1 MGGVHMGK
9 EIIFKLRASK
19 TYQRRGIMKKV
30 LCTLFVVQLLLFLPW
45 ENVFAFSFELFGKD
59 LDVKGSIQQTLNIK
73 THEDQRDIRFN
84 SFRSTLRG
92 EMLYKL
98 VEGPDFNIQF
108 YTLANYYYDYVLDI
122 DSDHRHSV
130 RSEAGGRHKY
140 RDVRRPRDSDE
151 WLSELYLDVKYKD
164 FQVRLGKQL
173 VSWGETA
180 ESRVADL
187 INPLDL
193 KYIIAFPDWEDYKLG
208 LWMSRIYY
216 TPPNMWQN
224 MAFELIVIP
233 FDFLETRVPPAGH
246 GAFAGT
252 PIMPGDLF
260 QRVLGSQRRDT
271 PPDTLKN
278 LEIGLRIRGYSNI
291 GEGVDWTLSHFYTRL
306 DTPIIDGAEGQS
318 NLIGLILSGRQRRTI
333 WAYPHYNSTAFTFS
347 TTWNKIGSAIRGEC
361 AYNTNRD
368 YNYGT
373 AANNVSSTKE
383 KDLLTIALTL
393 DRKTMIPWLSYWN
406 RSRTVDFSF
415 TFYQY
420 WLLNHQYD
428 KSTGEYILW
437 ESGTRDS
444 SWTKFS
450 LSATTGFFFDSLITR
465 LNLSYDVNGNNL
477 IMPMIVY
484 APGDHWQWVATYQ
497 QFNKGRGSETRYA
510 NQVLLSARYEF

>member
-1 MGGVHMGK
+1 
-9 EIIFKLRASK
+9 
-19 TYQRRGIMKKV
+19 MKK
-30 LCTLFVVQLLLFLPW
+30 TLSIFLVSQLFLFLLW
-45 ENVFAFSFELFGKD
+45 GNSFAFTYELWGKK
-59 LDVKGSIQQTLNIK
+59 LDVKGSVQQTMNIK
-73 THEDQRDIRFN
+73 THEDERDIRYQ

-92 EMLYKL
+92 ELLYQL
-98 VEGPDFNIQF
+98 AENQHGSVQF
-108 YTLANYYYDYVLDI
+108 YTLGNYYYDYVLDI
-122 DSDHRHSV
+122 DTNHRHAV
-130 RSEAGGRHKY
+130 RDEAGGRRKY

-187 INPLDL
+187 INPLDI
-193 KYIIAFPDWEDYKLG
+193 KYLIAFPDWEDYKLG
-208 LWMSRIYY
+208 LWMARMYY

-224 MAFELIVIP
+224 LSFELIVIP
-233 FDFLETRVPPAGH
+233 FDFLETRTPPAGH
-246 GAFAGT
+246 AIYAGS
-252 PIMPGDLF
+252 PVLPDAWF
-260 QRVLGSQRRDT
+260 QRVLDSQRRDR
-271 PPDTLKN
+271 PADTLKS

-318 NLIGLILSGRQRRTI
+318 NLMGLLLTGRQRGTI
-333 WAYPHYNSTAFTFS
+333 WTYPHYNSTAFTFS
-347 TTWNKIGSAIRGEC
+347 TTWHKIGSTIRGEC

-373 AANNVSSTKE
+373 ASNNVSSTKE
-383 KDLLTIALTL
+383 RDLLTVALTL
-393 DRKTMIPWLSYWN
+393 DRKTMVPWLSEWN
-406 RSRTVDFSF
+406 RSRTVNFGF
-415 TFYQY
+415 TVYQY
-420 WLLNHQYD
+420 WLLNHKYD

-444 SWTKFS
+444 SWTKFT
-450 LSATTGFFFDSLITR
+450 LSASTGFFFDSLITVM
-465 LNLSYDVNGNNL
+465 NLAYDVNGNST

-484 APGDHWQWVATYQ
+484 QPGDHWQWVLVYQ
-497 QFNKGRGSETRYA
+497 QFNEGRAVPETRYG